1 MSPVAAFVAVVLC
14 ITVITIVVLAGNHK
28 HCDACATCEA
38 CEEGNCEKCDAC
50 PEPAPAPEPERDDTC
65 PDCPVYNCGTRPAEM
80 NQVRKSHGLAVA
92 HGCLYAFGGET
103 GASNSP
109 FDYIGLDS
117 VEYLDLT
124 FGNVNAWTTTTK
136 MSSHRHGL
144 GSATI
149 YDKVYAIGGM
159 ASLGGQ
165 NTVLDTVERFDPF
178 VTING
183 VPVWTST
190 AKMPTPLWAHA
201 AVGVEG
207 ATEDTS
213 KIYVL
218 GGKTTNTGL
227 AVNTGK
233 VYDVGTD
240 NWVNLPDMKQGTR
253 YYGAAAVVDNVLYA
267 IGGFVDGNM
276 SGKVES
282 LDLTNPSAQWIERAS
297 MIHLREGHTVAV
309 IKGLILAIGGTNGPG
324 PTELYDPSTNT
335 WESFVPCNERTQF
348 SADIVVSNKL
358 YRTGGADNHPRNA
371 TKNVT
376 VHDLG
381 FMLTVARNFFGCYD

>member
-1 MSPVAAFVAVVLC
+1 
-14 ITVITIVVLAGNHK
+14 
-28 HCDACATCEA
+28 
-38 CEEGNCEKCDAC
+38 
-50 PEPAPAPEPERDDTC
+50 
-65 PDCPVYNCGTRPAEM
+65 M